1 VSSDPLL
8 ASLRAAVAASPDDVA
23 LRVHL
28 AHLLM
33 KAGLHTEAI
42 VHAAG
47 ALTRDPGCTDA
58 SVVIAEAGLGRPA
71 LPHQSI
77 GPQTPPPQASAPQLP
92 VPQAARPLTDDE
104 ILAGLEAGF
113 AAPAAGR
120 RAATTAAGVG
130 SGVGDAAEADTPAQ
144 TAAVVVEPGL
154 RLADIG
160 GMDDVK
166 ARLDA
171 SYLAPMRDPELRE
184 LYRSTLRG
192 GLLLYGPPGCGKT
205 TIARALA
212 GELGAGFLAVSLAD
226 VLDSYADGSE
236 RNVQEVFRLARQHA
250 PCVLFLDDVD
260 AVGARRSQL
269 PYSGTRGA
277 VNQLLTELD
286 GNGVHSGD
294 VHVLAATDRPWDVD
308 GVLRRPGRLDR
319 MMLVTPPDPVAR
331 ETILAAQLADRP
343 VAGLDLFAL
352 AGATEGY
359 TCADLAHLVA
369 TATERALLD
378 SARSGA
384 VRPIGMPDLGAAL
397 HDVRPST
404 GPWLDV
410 ARNVAQF
417 SNDGG
422 IYDDLAAYL
431 RARGRR

>member
-1 VSSDPLL
+1 VSPDPLL
-8 ASLRAAVAASPDDVA
+8 TSLRAAVAASPDDVA

-58 SVVIAEAGLGRPA
+58 SALIARASPARPA
-71 LPHQSI
+71 VPHQS
-77 GPQTPPPQASAPQLP
+77 AAPRDEDRE
-92 VPQAARPLTDDE
+92 RPLTDDE
-104 ILAGLEAGF
+104 ILAGLEESLAG
-113 AAPAAGR
+113 PAAVPVTTVPSAPRPSTAPVAG
-120 RAATTAAGVG
+120 APVVPTAAVP
-130 SGVGDAAEADTPAQ
+130 AAAVT
-144 TAAVVVEPGL
+144 VVVEPGL
-154 RLADIG
+154 RLRDLAG
-160 GMDDVK
+160 RYDVK

-171 SYLAPMRDPELRE
+171 SFLAPMRDPELRE
-184 LYRSTLRG
+184 LYRSTLQG

-212 GELGAGFLAVSLAD
+212 GELGAGFLGVSLAD
-226 VLDSYADGSE
+226 VLGAHAGGGE
-236 RNVQEVFRLARQHA
+236 RAVQELFLLARRHA

-260 AVGARRSQL
+260 VIGARRAQL
-269 PYSGTRGA
+269 PCSGARSA
-277 VNQLLTELD
+277 VDQLLTELD

-294 VHVLAATDRPWDVD
+294 VRVLAATDRPWDID
-308 GVLRRPGRLDR
+308 ASLRRAGRLER
-319 MMLVTPPDPVAR
+319 MMLVTPPDPAAR
-331 ETILAAQLADRP
+331 EAILTAQLADRP
-343 VAGLDLFAL
+343 VAGLDLYAM

-378 SARSGA
+378 SARSPT

-397 HDVRPST
+397 HEVRPST